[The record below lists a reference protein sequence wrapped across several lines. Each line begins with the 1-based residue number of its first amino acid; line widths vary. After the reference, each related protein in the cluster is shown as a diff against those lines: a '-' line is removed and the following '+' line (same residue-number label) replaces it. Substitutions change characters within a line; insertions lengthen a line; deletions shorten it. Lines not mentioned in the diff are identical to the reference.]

1 MRRYCNVDEREI
13 KLDPGIRDR
22 ILDVLND
29 DESPE
34 HEKCPICQYTM
45 AHIQILPLSEND
57 THTRQGGYLILIE
70 GECGHTWGTIYAAHK
85 GDLVR
90 APFIG
95 EDHLYLTAHFQND
108 ESC

>member
-70 GECGHTWGTIYAAHK
+70 GECGHTWGTINAAHK

-90 APFIG
+90 VPFIG

>member
-85 GDLVR
+85 CDLVR
-90 APFIG
+90 VPFIG

>member
-29 DESPE
+29 DESPG

-57 THTRQGGYLILIE
+57 TNTRQGGYLILIE

-90 APFIG
+90 VPFVG
-95 EDHLYLTAHFQND
+95 EDQLYLSTHFRAYEN
-108 ESC
+108 S